1 MEDGEEER
9 VQDELPPR
17 AAAHVRFESEVNV
30 QHRQLQNDPAGNEVS
45 IRLIHLEPPVPLRAH
60 SRKISFNVTGATST
74 ETALC
79 RYARSTIVSTSLSA
93 KTVNER
99 ASRLNRAPPA
109 ATSAS
114 SGASCS
120 KTI

>member
-1 MEDGEEER
+1 MHNCEEER
-9 VQDELPPR
+9 IQDKLPQR
-17 AAAHVRFESEVNV
+17 AAARIRFEREIDV
-30 QHRQLQNDPAGNEVS
+30 QHRQLQDYSAGNEIS
-45 IRLIHLEPPVPLRAH
+45 IRLGHLPPPVSLRAH
-60 SRKISFNVTGATST
+60 SRKISFSVTGATST

-99 ASRLNRAPPA
+99 ASRLNCATPA
-109 ATSAS
+109 ATSAC
-114 SGASCS
+114 SGASSS